1 MNPTLLETYNIHPSG
16 TPNAKKNVA
25 LNTVLHGRWT
35 DLGFDFL
42 LLLFKPLAYMWATG
56 TQQTNKTQ
64 VINVH
69 WYFEDVDT
77 VHFDL
82 ATLLVYAKTVA
93 KSDNVTKCNDFM

>member
-1 MNPTLLETYNIHPSG
+1 
-16 TPNAKKNVA
+16 
-25 LNTVLHGRWT
+25 
-35 DLGFDFL
+35 
-42 LLLFKPLAYMWATG
+42 MWATG

-69 WYFEDVDT
+69 LYFEDVDT